1 MIYAKVK
8 NILFSLYYKLMCC
21 FFSQKNIIL
30 YTSSRNDLFSNI
42 SSIAHEFDIKNIKYI
57 MLTCDEKTDNKLLF
71 FRKLATAKVLV
82 IDADS
87 PAAKIELHRSTYLI
101 QCWHAGGAYKKIG
114 FDAKRKGISS
124 EVEERRLTRIHR
136 CISYF
141 VCTSYETAEIYSRA
155 FHLDRKKMLIFG
167 MPRLDSIIQKMPLA
181 APEDFTILYAPTFR
195 TKNNIRQM
203 PTPPDI
209 LKFRS
214 QLESVFNSSI
224 RFAFRGHPT
233 APGLMDFQGWE
244 DWSALSQAEAL
255 QRTSILITDYS
266 SIFFDYLPFRRHIIF
281 YVPDIERYQNEEQG
295 LYFSPYD
302 LFPKTTCAT
311 EKELIDIVMNCNSLD
326 IDYESVWRKYMKACD
341 GHATK
346 RLCSF
351 IEHLMERS

>member
-1 MIYAKVK
+1 MIYAKIK
-8 NILFSLYYKLMCC
+8 YILLLLYYKFMCYI
-21 FFSQKNIIL
+21 FLQKNIVL
-30 YTSSRNDLFSNI
+30 YTSSNKDSFSNI
-42 SSIAHEFDIKNIKYI
+42 SSIASEFDSKNIKYTI
-57 MLTCDEKTDNKLLF
+57 LTCDDKKNNKFLF
-71 FRKLATAKVLV
+71 LRTLATARVLV

-87 PAAKIELHRSTYLI
+87 PAAKIELHRNTYLI

-114 FDAKRKGISS
+114 FDAKRKGISP
-124 EVEERRLTRIHR
+124 ELEERRLTRIHR

-141 VCTSYETAEIYSRA
+141 ICTSHETAKVYSRA
-155 FHLDRKKMLIFG
+155 FRLDRKNMLIFG
-167 MPRLDSIIQKMPLA
+167 MPRLDSIIQKMPFA
-181 APEDFTILYAPTFR
+181 APEEVTILYAPTFR
-195 TKNNIRQM
+195 TKNNIRKI
-203 PTPPDI
+203 PSPPDI
-209 LKFRS
+209 LEFRS

-233 APGLMDFQGWE
+233 APGLMELQGWE
-244 DWSALSQAEAL
+244 DWSALPQSEAL
-255 QRTSILITDYS
+255 QQTSILITDYS
-266 SIFFDYLPFRRHIIF
+266 SIFFDYLPFRRPIIF

-311 EKELIDIVMNCNSLD
+311 EKELINILMNCKSLD